1 MTQMSLVLVNQAL
14 ARQYAPNGSTLGQVL
29 TISGLGSD
37 PSQSLTPPGNN
48 GAMLVVG
55 LVPDAMNN
63 GINQPMRQMQSQIDE
78 ADTLIAGAAGDHEA
92 CRRQMA
98 IPGVGPVTATAAL
111 ASVGDGTE
119 FRNGRSFAAWLVL
132 APEQRSTGGKQKLP
146 GISKRGSSYL
156 RKLLVHWARAV
167 LQCRDKQSPG
177 LSAWL
182 NQLVAHA
189 HTNIVA
195 VALASKMARIVWAV
209 LAKGEAYRPPLLA
222 TSTEALA
229 CKRQAWISLRDS
241 HNRRPATTDYS
252 HGFLPG
258 LLANREMA
266 Q

>member
-1 MTQMSLVLVNQAL
+1 M
-14 ARQYAPNGSTLGQVL
+14 
-29 TISGLGSD
+29 
-37 PSQSLTPPGNN
+37 
-48 GAMLVVG
+48 
-55 LVPDAMNN
+55 
-63 GINQPMRQMQSQIDE
+63 
-78 ADTLIAGAAGDHEA
+78 
-92 CRRQMA
+92 
-98 IPGVGPVTATAAL
+98 
-111 ASVGDGTE
+111 
-119 FRNGRSFAAWLVL
+119 
-132 APEQRSTGGKQKLP
+132 
-146 GISKRGSSYL
+146 
-156 RKLLVHWARAV
+156 